1 MLDSIAAASESTRD
15 CYSLT
20 GIEDPSRVEQIWIL
34 TLGATRIKV
43 HFADSIYFG
52 GVAAVVA
59 VADTPESAVA
69 SSNLRLK

>member
-1 MLDSIAAASESTRD
+1 MLDSIAAAESTRD
-15 CYSLT
+15 YHSLT
-20 GIEDPSRVEQIWIL
+20 EIEDLSRVEQIRIL

-43 HFADSIYFG
+43 HFDDEIYFG

>member
-1 MLDSIAAASESTRD
+1 MLDSIAAAESTRD
-15 CYSLT
+15 YHSLT
-20 GIEDPSRVEQIWIL
+20 EIEDLSRVEQIRIL
-34 TLGATRIKV
+34 TLGGTRIKV
-43 HFADSIYFG
+43 HFANSIYFG